1 MIQRIQ
7 TVFLFLATVFAG
19 ILFFTPML
27 SFTYGEELMKLTILG
42 VDNANE
48 ALQFSGTYSLPLL
61 LVTILAIVVPF
72 FTIFKYNKRE
82 FQMKLCSLN
91 VFLNAV
97 ICGLVFLYYA
107 SNVEKRIESE
117 SIQYLF

>member
-19 ILFFTPML
+19 ILFFAPMF

-61 LVTILAIVVPF
+61 LVA
-72 FTIFKYNKRE
+72 
-82 FQMKLCSLN
+82 
-91 VFLNAV
+91 
-97 ICGLVFLYYA
+97 
-107 SNVEKRIESE
+107 
-117 SIQYLF
+117 